1 MYKFIMEADA
11 AMTLRELDHR
21 LDMLKSDY
29 VRIQGDLEKLESF
42 GGNTDGIMREL
53 DILEKEMHEINTQIR
68 EYNK

>member
-1 MYKFIMEADA
+1 MYKFIMEADS
-11 AMTLRELDHR
+11 AMTLRELDHQ

>member
-1 MYKFIMEADA
+1 
-11 AMTLRELDHR
+11 MTLRELDHK

>member
-1 MYKFIMEADA
+1 MDSSLIA
-11 AMTLRELDHR
+11 
-21 LDMLKSDY
+21 MLKSDY

-53 DILEKEMHEINTQIR
+53 DILEKEMHDINTQIR

>member
-1 MYKFIMEADA
+1 MEADP
-11 AMTLRELDHR
+11 AMTLRELDHQ
-21 LDMLKSDY
+21 LAMLKSDY

-53 DILEKEMHEINTQIR
+53 DILEKEMHDINTQIR